1 MSAILASLKEF
12 NFFSAVVRLILAMA
26 CGSVVG
32 FGRSKKKQNA
42 GLRTYV
48 LTSIGAAMSVL
59 LACYEYKMMTGQWA
73 AAVAEIGMKF
83 DASRYSAQVISGIGF
98 LAAGTI
104 LSSGHQ
110 QVTGLTT
117 AAGLFTSACMGMA
130 AGAGM
135 YDCVIIV
142 LVILI
147 VVLDVMY
154 PLESAFKR
162 RLRNMT
168 IYVEF
173 AAIEDFDEILD
184 TIREEKATIYDID
197 VERTRREGGKY
208 PAAVIVLQMDRANAS
223 HSGMLSTIAELPCVN
238 TIHELIA

>member
-59 LACYEYKMMTGQWA
+59 LACYEYEMMTGQWA
-73 AAVAEIGMKF
+73 ATVAEIGMKF

-104 LSSGHQ
+104 LSSVHQ

-147 VVLDVMY
+147 VVLDVCY

-173 AAIEDFDEILD
+173 ATIEDFDDILD
-184 TIREEKATIYDID
+184 TIRGEEATIYDID
-197 VERTRREGGKY
+197 IERTKREGSKY
-208 PAAVIVLQMDRANAS
+208 PAAVIVLQMGRENAS
-223 HSGMLSTIAELPCVN
+223 HSGMLSTIAGLPCVH

>member
-142 LVILI
+142 LV
-147 VVLDVMY
+147 
-154 PLESAFKR
+154 ESAFKR

>member
-1 MSAILASLKEF
+1 MASAISYLKEF
-12 NFFSAVVRLILAMA
+12 HFLSILFRLILAMA
-26 CGSVVG
+26 CGSVIG
-32 FGRSKKKQNA
+32 FGRSKKRQNA

-48 LTSIGAAMSVL
+48 LTSIGAAMSVM
-59 LACYEYKMMTGQWA
+59 LASYEYQMMTGQWA

-98 LAAGTI
+98 LAAETI

-117 AAGLFTSACMGMA
+117 AAGLFSSACMGMA

-147 VVLDVMY
+147 VVLDIMY
-154 PLESAFKR
+154 PMEGAFKR

-168 IYVEF
+168 VYVEF
-173 AAIEDFDEILD
+173 AAIEDFDKILD
-184 TIREEKATIYDID
+184 TIREEHATVYDID
-197 VERTRREGGKY
+197 IERTKREGNKY
-208 PAAVIVLQMDRANAS
+208 PSAVIVLQMGRNNAS
-223 HSGMLSTIAELPCVN
+223 HSGMLSTIAELPCVH

>member
-117 AAGLFTSACMGMA
+117 AAG
-130 AGAGM
+130 AGM

>member
-48 LTSIGAAMSVL
+48 LTSIDAAMSVL

>member
-147 VVLDVMY
+147 VVLDVCY
-154 PLESAFKR
+154 P
-162 RLRNMT
+162 
-168 IYVEF
+168 I
-173 AAIEDFDEILD
+173 
-184 TIREEKATIYDID
+184 DI
-197 VERTRREGGKY
+197 ERTKREGSKY
-208 PAAVIVLQMDRANAS
+208 PAAVIVLQMGRENAS
-223 HSGMLSTIAELPCVN
+223 HSGMLSTIAGLPCVH

>member
-1 MSAILASLKEF
+1 MLAYLKEF
-12 NFFSAVVRLILAMA
+12 NFLSVLVRLLLAVA
-26 CGSVVG
+26 CGGVVG
-32 FGRSKKKQNA
+32 IGRSKKKQNA

-48 LTSIGAAMSVL
+48 LTAIGAALSML
-59 LACYEYKMMTGQWA
+59 LACYEYEMMTGQWA
-73 AAVAEIGMKF
+73 LVVDVVGMKF
-83 DASRYSAQVISGIGF
+83 DASRYSAQVVSGIGF

-117 AAGLFTSACMGMA
+117 AAGLFCSACMGFA
-130 AGAGM
+130 CGAGM
-135 YDCVIIV
+135 YDCVLII
-142 LVILI
+142 LVILV

-154 PLESAFKR
+154 PLEAAFKR

-173 AAIEDFDEILD
+173 ADIRNLDEI
-184 TIREEKATIYDID
+184 TGAITGEKATIYDID
-197 VERTRREGGKY
+197 LERTKAAGGKY
-208 PAAVIVLQMDRANAS
+208 PAAVIVLQMGRGNAS
-223 HSGMLSTIAELPCVN
+223 HSSMLSTIAELPCVH

>member
-1 MSAILASLKEF
+1 
-12 NFFSAVVRLILAMA
+12 
-26 CGSVVG
+26 
-32 FGRSKKKQNA
+32 
-42 GLRTYV
+42 
-48 LTSIGAAMSVL
+48 
-59 LACYEYKMMTGQWA
+59 
-73 AAVAEIGMKF
+73 
-83 DASRYSAQVISGIGF
+83 
-98 LAAGTI
+98 
-104 LSSGHQ
+104 
-110 QVTGLTT
+110 
-117 AAGLFTSACMGMA
+117 
-130 AGAGM
+130 M

>member
-1 MSAILASLKEF
+1 MASAISYLKEF
-12 NFFSAVVRLILAMA
+12 HFLSILFRLILAMA
-26 CGSVVG
+26 CGSVIG
-32 FGRSKKKQNA
+32 FGRSKKRQNA

-48 LTSIGAAMSVL
+48 LTSIGAAMSVM
-59 LACYEYKMMTGQWA
+59 LASYEYRMMTGQWA

-117 AAGLFTSACMGMA
+117 AAGLFSSACMGMA

-147 VVLDVMY
+147 VVLDIMY
-154 PLESAFKR
+154 PMEGAFKR

-168 IYVEF
+168 VYVEF
-173 AAIEDFDEILD
+173 AAIEDFDKILD
-184 TIREEKATIYDID
+184 TIREEHATVYDID
-197 VERTRREGGKY
+197 IERPKREGNKY
-208 PAAVIVLQMDRANAS
+208 PSAVIVLQMGRNNAS
-223 HSGMLSTIAELPCVN
+223 HSGMLSTIAELPCVH

>member
-1 MSAILASLKEF
+1 MPSVLAYLKEF
-12 NFFSAVVRLILAMA
+12 NFVSAVVRLLLAMA
-26 CGSVVG
+26 CGGVLG
-32 FGRSKKKQNA
+32 YGRSRKKQNA
-42 GLRTYV
+42 GLRTYI
-48 LTSIGAAMSVL
+48 LTAIGAALSVL
-59 LACYEYKMMTGQWA
+59 LTCYEYEMMTGQWA
-73 AAVAEIGMKF
+73 PLVDIVGMKF

-117 AAGLFTSACMGMA
+117 AAGLFASVCMGMA

-147 VVLDVMY
+147 IVLDVMY
-154 PLESAFKR
+154 PMEGAFKR

-168 IYVEF
+168 LYVEF
-173 AAIEDFDEILD
+173 ASIEDLDEITD
-184 TIREEKATIYDID
+184 AIRAEHATVYDID
-197 VERTRREGGKY
+197 VERTRREGNKY
-208 PAAVIVLQMDRANAS
+208 PAAVIVLQMGRDNAS
-223 HSGMLSTIAELPCVN
+223 HSSMLSTIAGLPCVH
-238 TIHELIA
+238 TINELIA

>member
-1 MSAILASLKEF
+1 MDALLIHLRDF
-12 NFFSAVVRLILAMA
+12 NFITVVLRLLLAFLS
-26 CGSVVG
+26 GTVIG
-32 FGRSKKKQNA
+32 YGRARKRRSA
-42 GLRTYV
+42 GLRTFM
-48 LTSIGAAMSVL
+48 LTSIGAALTVL
-59 LACYEYKMMTGQWA
+59 LATYEYEMLCGPWA
-73 AAVAEIGMKF
+73 SVAEQVGMKF

>member
-48 LTSIGAAMSVL
+48 LTSSGAAMSVL